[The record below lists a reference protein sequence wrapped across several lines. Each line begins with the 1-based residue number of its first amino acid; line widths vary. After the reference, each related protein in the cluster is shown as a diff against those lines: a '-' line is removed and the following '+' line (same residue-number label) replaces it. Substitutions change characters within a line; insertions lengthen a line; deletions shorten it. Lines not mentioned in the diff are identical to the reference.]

1 MSTRNSHER
10 ECRILTGSSRHAKV
24 NPPPPP
30 TSGRAVALL
39 LLEVFAFA
47 YLQANSLQGSG
58 SVFKVFLLEIHLR

>member
-1 MSTRNSHER
+1 M
-10 ECRILTGSSRHAKV
+10 